1 MSMQKSTRATR
12 KAFAESM
19 AEYGENHSDFAVF
32 ETDISA
38 STYSCFFG
46 NRFPERYFNM
56 GIAEANAVGAAA
68 GMAASGRTAVVCSY
82 GVFLSMRALE
92 TVRTFVCYPNLN
104 VKLFAS
110 HGGITAAVDGVTHQA
125 TEDIAIMSTLP
136 NMKVIVPAD
145 PVSCSGL
152 FASMMRSS
160 GPVYAR
166 LMRDPLYDIY
176 EQGEEFPMGGS
187 KVLREG
193 RDITIVAYGDMVSQ
207 VLLACDE
214 LKNLGIKPEVIDAYS
229 VKPLD
234 LAGILGSVEKTGACL
249 VVENHQRRNGLGYEL
264 SSHLVESD
272 GIVFDIMA
280 LEDTFGETGAYEKLL
295 KRFRLSAGDV
305 AAKAGEMMN
314 RKMKRMT

>member
-1 MSMQKSTRATR
+1 
-12 KAFAESM
+12 M
-19 AEYGENHSDFAVF
+19 AEYGENHRDFAVF

-38 STYSCFFG
+38 STYL
-46 NRFPERYFNM
+46 RFRKQFPDRYFNM
-56 GIAEANAVGAAA
+56 GLAEANAVGAAA
-68 GMAASGRTAVVCSY
+68 GMAASGRQPWSALTGIPFHAGIGKRCAPSSAIEF
-82 GVFLSMRALE
+82 GRETLRLSR
-92 TVRTFVCYPNLN
+92 RKYR
-104 VKLFAS
+104 
-110 HGGITAAVDGVTHQA
+110 GVDGVTHQA

-152 FASMMRSS
+152 FASMMSSS

-214 LKNLGIKPEVIDAYS
+214 LENLGIKPEVIDAYS
-229 VKPLD
+229 IKPLD

-295 KRFRLSAGDV
+295 KKFGLSAGDV

-314 RKMKRMT
+314 RKMKRTT